1 MGTAILSQR
10 NVRGGRERPKGKDF
24 PQGNG
29 VSERAGAAQVCLF
42 AGRDLEAPAAP
53 VTLTQCQHRDC
64 WDENPSLQ
72 EQQGGGCYF
81 PRGKDHSLPPKMGF
95 SQGNRPRV
103 PRAQGEGTKAQPREP
118 QTCSGLA
125 FPHHAGGWLVIPEVQ
140 GGGYWGF
147 LFLSHW
153 DSLGSAAFHGAT
165 SLLCIISILKRLCPR
180 YLFIS
185 KMPRQLRKRIQT
197 VFLLLCFRV
206 SPIIFFF
213 FFRGAAFCY
222 CKQPQKL

>member
-1 MGTAILSQR
+1 MG
-10 NVRGGRERPKGKDF
+10 VVPFYEERIIH
-24 PQGNG
+24 
-29 VSERAGAAQVCLF
+29 C
-42 AGRDLEAPAAP
+42 
-53 VTLTQCQHRDC
+53 
-64 WDENPSLQ
+64 
-72 EQQGGGCYF
+72 
-81 PRGKDHSLPPKMGF
+81 PPKRGF
-95 SQGNRPRV
+95 LSETDL
-103 PRAQGEGTKAQPREP
+103 RAQGGSIKAQPREP
-118 QTCSGLA
+118 QTCSVLV
-125 FPHHAGGWLVIPEVQ
+125 FPSLQVGGWLFMRCWV
-140 GGGYWGF
+140 GF

-153 DSLGSAAFHGAT
+153 NLLGSAAFHEAT

-206 SPIIFFF
+206 SPFFFF